1 MKKSIFLFLAA
12 ILCATSAWAVNL
24 IGGEVLYLK
33 PNNNWTSDNAWFAMY
48 LCNGTSS
55 AQWVKMTKDGDY
67 YKATVPASKNH
78 KNVIFCRMNKND
90 KNKLDWSNVWNQ
102 TDDLT
107 YDGKK
112 SLYRVKEGAW
122 SKGDGDWACVC
133 FEGFTIYFDIRNATN
148 WQNPHLRIGRTDWNA
163 AYQLQPVQG
172 TKYLYYVSTPN
183 WLNYEAYTIANN
195 RGWTDGNT
203 IYQPSSTKPDGVHAI
218 SKLLNYE
225 HSDILGN
232 KYILASKKEKDEHD
246 AEYWQ
251 YSIDGTLPS
260 YKVSY
265 SKTGAGTLTVTKY
278 TGSKYEALASGSSVQ
293 PTQIIKIETN
303 AECKLTVTGATQ
315 IDGGNTY
322 YVTEATTIKAEF
334 ASVAK
339 FAGELTDWADH
350 AKSFTTKEDA
360 ATLELELTQGKHKFK
375 IIETAGDKMFWHGN
389 PGTTSRKNC
398 TDWIFDQDANA
409 TINADVAGTYI
420 LTWDFV
426 ANKLTI
432 TYPKFPDLSNQPDI
446 IYFQPSE
453 RWTDENARF
462 AAYFMYGN
470 EETDDKWE
478 NLTDTDS
485 DGVYEVNNA
494 KQHIAVII
502 VRMNPTSTEN
512 RWNTDAENNSAD
524 KPVWNQSADLYI
536 PMDGN
541 NWFKMTPKNNNE
553 WDNSGEWMPY
563 IQLVDGDNSETLEKY
578 DGKKVNAQVK
588 RTFVADDGYYTI
600 CLPFDLLASEIGKAY
615 QVTSI
620 TEHVAEKGFN
630 MVFSEVSTLQAGQP
644 YLILPKN
651 LTDPIFKDVTISYND
666 KNKSETVVHAEGA
679 GINFDM
685 IGKINGAGKTDG
697 LYWVGTNGYF
707 YNDNTDILGLRT
719 YFSITDNAGKPLNIR
734 ARVVVS
740 ENAATGLDNITNGE
754 NTTIKVIENGQLIII
769 RNGEKFNA
777 QGQKL

>member
-1 MKKSIFLFLAA
+1 MKKSIFLFFAAIMCAMSTQAKVVYFKNTSNWSVNNVKCYYWDGVTAPDWPGKTMTRIGSTSYYYLDIGAAKQCIFSNNGNNKTGDLAA
-12 ILCATSAWAVNL
+12 
-24 IGGEVLYLK
+24 
-33 PNNNWTSDNAWFAMY
+33 
-48 LCNGTSS
+48 
-55 AQWVKMTKDGDY
+55 Q
-67 YKATVPASKNH
+67 
-78 KNVIFCRMNKND
+78 
-90 KNKLDWSNVWNQ
+90 
-102 TDDLT
+102 
-107 YDGKK
+107 DGKFYNYK
-112 SLYRVKEGAW
+112 DNYWSYFSLDSY
-122 SKGDGDWACVC
+122 
-133 FEGFTIYFDIRNATN
+133 TIYFDARNATD
-148 WQNPHLRIGRTDWNA
+148 WQNPHLRIGRGDYNS
-163 AYQLQPVQG
+163 AYPLTLVAG
-172 TKYLYYVSTPN
+172 TKYLYSVKAPS
-183 WLNYEAYTIANN
+183 WENYEAYTIANN
-195 RGWTDGNT
+195 CGWTGSNNS
-203 IYQPSSTKPDGVHAI
+203 IYQPSNTKPTGENAI
-218 SKLLNYE
+218 TKLINYQNGN
-225 HSDILGN
+225 ILEN
-232 KYILASKKEKDEHD
+232 KYITASQWEKNEDD
-246 AEYWQ
+246 ADYWKVTVAN
-251 YSIDGTLPS
+251 TLPS

-322 YVTEATTIKAEF
+322 YVTAATTIKAEF

-339 FAGELTDWADH
+339 FAGELTDWANN
-350 AKSFTTKEDA
+350 AQSFTTNGNT
-360 ATLELELTQGKHKFK
+360 ATLDLALTQGKHKFK
-375 IIETAGDKMFWHGN
+375 IIETVSDQTFWHGN
-389 PGTTSRKNC
+389 SGTMARANC
-398 TDWIFDQDANA
+398 SNWVFDQDADA
-409 TINADVAGTYI
+409 YINADVAGTYK

-426 ANKLTI
+426 TNELSI
-432 TYPKFPDLSNQPDI
+432 TYPTFPDLSNQPDI

-453 RWTDENARF
+453 RWTDGNARF
-462 AAYFMYGN
+462 AAYFMFGN

-478 NLTDTDS
+478 NLTDTDD
-485 DGVYEVNNA
+485 DGVYEVSNA

-502 VRMNPTSTEN
+502 VRMNPDVTEN
-512 RWNTDAENNSAD
+512 RWNTDAENNSEN

-536 PMDGN
+536 PMDGKN
-541 NWFKMTPKNNNE
+541 CFKMTPKNNNE
-553 WDNSGEWMPY
+553 WDNSGEWLLYVPT
-563 IQLVDGDNSETLEKY
+563 IQLIDGDNNATLTKY
-578 DGKKVNAQVK
+578 NGKTVNAQVN

-600 CLPFDLLASEIGKAY
+600 CLPFKLAASEIGIAY

-630 MVFSEVSTLQAGQP
+630 MVFSEVSELEAGQP
-644 YLILPKN
+644 YLILPNN
-651 LTDPIFKDVTISYND
+651 LTNPIFKNVTISYND
-666 KNKSETVVHAEGA
+666 KSEPVPVRVSGA

-685 IGKINGAGKTDG
+685 IGKINGAGSTNG

-707 YNDNTDILGLRT
+707 YNDNTSILGLRT

>member
-1 MKKSIFLFLAA
+1 
-12 ILCATSAWAVNL
+12 
-24 IGGEVLYLK
+24 
-33 PNNNWTSDNAWFAMY
+33 
-48 LCNGTSS
+48 
-55 AQWVKMTKDGDY
+55 
-67 YKATVPASKNH
+67 
-78 KNVIFCRMNKND
+78 MNKND

-102 TDDLT
+102 TSDLE

-122 SKGDGDWACVC
+122 SNGDGDWACVC

-260 YKVSY
+260 YKVNY
-265 SKTGAGTLTVTKY
+265 SQTGVGSLAVTKY

-322 YVTEATTIKAEF
+322 YVTANTTIKAEF
-334 ASVAK
+334 PSVVK
-339 FAGELTDWADH
+339 FAGELTDWANN
-350 AKSFTTKEDA
+350 AKSFTTKDNT
-360 ATLELELTQGKHKFK
+360 ATLDLELTQGKHKFK
-375 IIETAGDKMFWHGN
+375 IIETVSDQTFWHGN
-389 PGTTSRKNC
+389 SGTMARANC
-398 TDWIFDQDANA
+398 SNWVFDQDADA
-409 TINADVAGTYI
+409 YINADVAGTYK

-426 ANKLTI
+426 TNELSI
-432 TYPKFPDLSNQPDI
+432 TYPTFPDLSNQPDI

-453 RWTDENARF
+453 RWTDGNARF
-462 AAYFMYGN
+462 AAYFMFGN
-470 EETDDKWE
+470 VETDDKWE
-478 NLTDTDS
+478 DLTDTDG

-502 VRMNPTSTEN
+502 VRMNPAFTEN
-512 RWNTDAENNSAD
+512 RWNTDAENNSEN

-541 NWFKMTPKNNNE
+541 DWFKMIPKNEE
-553 WDNSGEWMPY
+553 WDNSGEWMLYVPT
-563 IQLVDGDNSETLEKY
+563 IQLVDGDNSATLTKY
-578 DGKKVNAQVK
+578 SGKKVNAQVN
-588 RTFVADDGYYTI
+588 RTFVADGGYYTI
-600 CLPFDLLASEIGKAY
+600 CLPFDLQASEIGIAY

-620 TEHVAEKGFN
+620 TEHIAEKGFN
-630 MVFSEVSTLQAGQP
+630 MVFSEVSELIAGQP
-644 YLILPKN
+644 YLILPNN
-651 LTDPIFKDVTISYND
+651 LTNNLTNNPIFKNVIISYTGNG
-666 KNKSETVVHAEGA
+666 EQVHASGA
-679 GINFDM
+679 GVNFNM
-685 IGKINGAGKTDG
+685 QGIINGSGSTNG
-697 LYWVGTNGYF
+697 LYWVGNNGYF
-707 YNDNTDILGLRT
+707 YNDNTSILGLRT

-740 ENAATGLDNITNGE
+740 ENAATGLDNITNGK

-777 QGQKL
+777 QGVRL